1 MALRNS
7 LEKTERA
14 LVLALKWSSV
24 GCLVVLL
31 LLLSAGIFV
40 RFLPIGSM
48 GWADEVIEFAFAWMI
63 FFGTAVLWRERTH
76 FRVDLIPNWLAG
88 SRAGHM
94 LDIILSLMALV
105 FFLVFTYEGG
115 VLTMRTTDNSPILD
129 LPKALW
135 YMIMP
140 IAGFVLIG
148 YTIRDILLLF
158 RSRALLAVNE
168 IKDNQS

>member
-1 MALRNS
+1 MVRNT

-14 LVLALKWSSV
+14 FVLTLKWSSV
-24 GCLVVLL
+24 GCLVGLL
-31 LLLSAGIFV
+31 VFLSAGIFV
-40 RFLPIGSM
+40 RFVPVGSM

-76 FRVDLIPNWLAG
+76 FRVDLIPNWLGG
-88 SRAGHM
+88 SRAGKI
-94 LDIILSLMALV
+94 LEIILGLLALV

-140 IAGFVLIG
+140 ISGAILIG
-148 YTIRDILLLF
+148 YTVRDLWLLF
-158 RSRALLAVNE
+158 HGRTSLW
-168 IKDNQS
+168 K

>member
-1 MALRNS
+1 MVRTT

-14 LVLALKWSSV
+14 FVLTLKWSSV
-24 GCLVVLL
+24 GCLVGLL
-31 LLLSAGIFV
+31 VFLSAGIFV
-40 RFLPIGSM
+40 RFVPVGSM

-76 FRVDLIPNWLAG
+76 FRVDLIPNWRAG

-94 LDIILSLMALV
+94 LDIILSLMALL

-140 IAGFVLIG
+140 IAGFILIG
-148 YTIRDILLLF
+148 YTVRDLWLYMHGRTSLW
-158 RSRALLAVNE
+158 
-168 IKDNQS
+168 K

>member
-1 MALRNS
+1 MVRNT
-7 LEKTERA
+7 LKKTERA
-14 LVLALKWSSV
+14 FVLTLKWSSV
-24 GCLVVLL
+24 GCLVGLL
-31 LLLSAGIFV
+31 VFLSAGIFV
-40 RFLPIGSM
+40 RFVPVGSM

-76 FRVDLIPNWLAG
+76 FRVDLIPNWLGG
-88 SRAGHM
+88 SRAGKI
-94 LDIILSLMALV
+94 LEIILGLLALV

-140 IAGFVLIG
+140 ISGAILIG
-148 YTIRDILLLF
+148 YTVRDLWLLF
-158 RSRALLAVNE
+158 HGRTSLW
-168 IKDNQS
+168 K

>member
-1 MALRNS
+1 MVRNT
-7 LEKTERA
+7 LKKTERA
-14 LVLALKWSSV
+14 FVLTLKWSSV
-24 GCLVVLL
+24 GCLVGLL
-31 LLLSAGIFV
+31 VFLSAGIFV
-40 RFLPIGSM
+40 RFVPVGSM

-88 SRAGHM
+88 SRAGQI
-94 LDIILSLMALV
+94 LEIILGLLALV

-140 IAGFVLIG
+140 ISGAILIG
-148 YTIRDILLLF
+148 YTVRDLWLLF
-158 RSRALLAVNE
+158 HGRTSLW
-168 IKDNQS
+168 K

>member
-1 MALRNS
+1 MVRS
-7 LEKTERA
+7 TLEKTERA
-14 LVLALKWSSV
+14 FVLILKWSSV
-24 GCLVVLL
+24 GCLVGLL
-31 LLLSAGIFV
+31 VFLSAGIFV
-40 RFLPIGSM
+40 RFVPIGSM

-63 FFGTAVLWRERTH
+63 FFGTAVLWRERSH

-115 VLTMRTTDNSPILD
+115 VLTMRTTEDSPILA

-140 IAGFVLIG
+140 TSGCMLIG
-148 YTIRDILLLF
+148 YTVRDLWLLWRGRRL
-158 RSRALLAVNE
+158 NE
-168 IKDNQS
+168 LDRP